1 MKCRSIILT
10 IIITIIS
17 TIAVQAYHIIGGEI
31 YYEYIGGNQYR
42 VTLKL
47 YRDCSAANGAP
58 FDEFAK
64 MGAFDINGNL
74 VHQFSLP
81 FPGSSPVD
89 YSLNNPCAGFPPN
102 LCIEVAVYSSIITFP
117 NIPPGGLQFS
127 YQRCCRNSTIVNIN
141 EPDNVGSTYTARI
154 PGNGVN
160 NNSAFFNFLPPIV
173 VCANVPLVVNSSATD
188 PDGDS
193 LVYSLCNPFTG
204 ASQMD

>member
-188 PDGDS
+188 PD
-193 LVYSLCNPFTG
+193 
-204 ASQMD
+204 